1 LHGNRHVR
9 ATPQQY
15 DSYTSKAIQP
25 WDDLLISRVLE
36 ERPSRP
42 WGGRLLDI
50 GAGTGVLLIKL
61 CSVAELGDLE
71 LIATDY
77 FEDMLDVARKRIV
90 EAGVGGRIRVERK
103 DAHALTY
110 PDGHIRYVISRSTIH
125 HWADPPKALREI
137 HRVLTSDGVALIHD
151 VRRDAPPEIIE
162 MLNQRRQ
169 AAGIGPMLLEEKFTP
184 DEIAQ
189 MCKEAGLGTNA
200 QVHTRDEG
208 PEALGFELRITR

>member
-1 LHGNRHVR
+1 MHGNRHVR

-36 ERPSRP
+36 ERTSRP
-42 WGGRLLDI
+42 HGGRLLDI

-61 CSVAELGDLE
+61 CRVAEVGDLE

-77 FEDMLDVARKRIV
+77 FEDMLEVARKGIS
-90 EAGVGGRIRVERK
+90 EAGVADRIRVEWQ
-103 DAHALTY
+103 DAHALSY
-110 PDGHIRYVISRSTIH
+110 PDGHIRYVISRSTLH

-151 VRRDAPPEIIE
+151 VRRDAPPEVIE
-162 MLNQRRQ
+162 MLNQRRR
-169 AAGIGPMLLEEKFTP
+169 AAGIGPMLLDEKFTP
-184 DEIAQ
+184 DEISQ
-189 MCKEAGLGTNA
+189 MCTEAGLGADA
-200 QVHTRDEG
+200 QVYTKDNG

>member
-1 LHGNRHVR
+1 MHGNQHVR

-36 ERPSRP
+36 EKTSRP
-42 WGGRLLDI
+42 PGGRLLDI

-61 CSVAELGDLE
+61 CSVAEARDLE

-77 FEDMLDVARKRIV
+77 FEDMLDVARKRIA
-90 EAGVGGRIRVERK
+90 EAGVADRIRVERQ
-103 DAHALTY
+103 DAHSLSY
-110 PDGHIRYVISRSTIH
+110 PDGHIRYVISRSTVH

-137 HRVLTSDGVALIHD
+137 HRVLASDGVALIHD
-151 VRRDAPPEIIE
+151 VRSDAPPDIIE

-169 AAGIGPMLLEEKFTP
+169 AAGIGPMQLDEKFTP
-184 DEIAQ
+184 DEISQ
-189 MCKEAGLGTNA
+189 MCREAGLGANA
-200 QVHTRDEG
+200 QVYTRDQG